1 MRGKALNAKY
11 SVSLCLP
18 FPSGTLPPPEL
29 FSTDFEDELEQL
41 QQFIWI
47 LTPRKSMKGEWN
59 MCIGSVEQGKRNM
72 ESDARK
78 CFHWYSKL
86 DFLSN
91 QQKGE
96 TLSLSLL

>member
-29 FSTDFEDELEQL
+29 FTADLEDELEQL
-41 QQFIWI
+41 EQ
-47 LTPRKSMKGEWN
+47 RKEGEWN
-59 MCIGSVEQGKRNM
+59 MRIGSVEQGKRNM

-78 CFHWYSKL
+78 WLH
-86 DFLSN
+86 
-91 QQKGE
+91 
-96 TLSLSLL
+96 

>member
-29 FSTDFEDELEQL
+29 FTTDLEDELKLLIKLIRRE
-41 QQFIWI
+41 
-47 LTPRKSMKGEWN
+47 RDKGQWN

-72 ESDARK
+72 ESDERK
-78 CFHWYSKL
+78 WLY
-86 DFLSN
+86 
-91 QQKGE
+91 
-96 TLSLSLL
+96 

>member
-29 FSTDFEDELEQL
+29 FSTDLEDELKQL
-41 QQFIWI
+41 RRLICI
-47 LTPRKSMKGEWN
+47 LQDRKREKGEWN
-59 MCIGSVEQGKRNM
+59 MCINSVEQGKRNM

-78 CFHWYSKL
+78 WLY
-86 DFLSN
+86 
-91 QQKGE
+91 
-96 TLSLSLL
+96 